1 MPLKSHIFTDGSF
14 TRTHLTPAHL
24 LGDTD
29 TQPNSYDGGAAIV
42 WLPPKNTWGH
52 RQTKI
57 LQLTAPQYTA
67 PGLNAYT
74 YETLAMSAALTFS
87 NVLHSSVPIWTDCQA
102 VQTRTK
108 EALSHR
114 RRALGTK
121 PQGIFYEC
129 LATTALKQ
137 RPIQWTRSHPE
148 RRTQDQSNWTYTDHG
163 IYIADAAASGDWK
176 TLDKVLGASNYS
188 VVTTDATHILEEFFT
203 TGQWHW
209 RRYDTHLLTDLGPML
224 GDVTDLHHQW
234 DLHQYTLRRD
244 SMYAAQTH
252 RDPQYWTRIETRLRH
267 KLHPLR
273 AHNSS

>member
-1 MPLKSHIFTDGSF
+1 
-14 TRTHLTPAHL
+14 
-24 LGDTD
+24 
-29 TQPNSYDGGAAIV
+29 
-42 WLPPKNTWGH
+42 
-52 RQTKI
+52 
-57 LQLTAPQYTA
+57 
-67 PGLNAYT
+67 
-74 YETLAMSAALTFS
+74 MSAALTFS

-224 GDVTDLHHQW
+224 EETSQISTTSETSINTPSEEIACMLHKN
-234 DLHQYTLRRD
+234 
-244 SMYAAQTH
+244 AARPAVLDTK
-252 RDPQYWTRIETRLRH
+252 RNKAP
-267 KLHPLR
+267 
-273 AHNSS
+273 SSPYP